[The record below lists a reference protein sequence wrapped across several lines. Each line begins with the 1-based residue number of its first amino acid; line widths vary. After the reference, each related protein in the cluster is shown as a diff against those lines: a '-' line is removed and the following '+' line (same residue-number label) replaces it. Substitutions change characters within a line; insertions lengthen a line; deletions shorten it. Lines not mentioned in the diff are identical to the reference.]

1 MTERKPMSSNP
12 DKAARANPEPL
23 NPDPTGQDPSA
34 TDPAAD
40 AKLQLQLAIFDVT
53 RDAQGK
59 SLQEI
64 LQRLRSAFADHG
76 VQTPPGTWLE
86 SVASSAFYGEPYI
99 IDLPAA
105 VAADNT
111 LPAPSTDVRR
121 RLAIRRQLR
130 QEKLPAGTFP
140 SPTSWDVPAN
150 EITHY
155 RRSGHVHPITIS
167 RTARG
172 TRMVLAAVGAVMA
185 VLVAIRAVREAKHA
199 PALPLQALDGA
210 GWKDNNA

>member
-1 MTERKPMSSNP
+1 MTSNP
-12 DKAARANPEPL
+12 DKAGRANPEPL

-34 TDPAAD
+34 TDPGVD
-40 AKLQLQLAIFDVT
+40 AKLQLQLAIFGVT
-53 RDAQGK
+53 KDAQGK

-105 VAADNT
+105 LAADST

-121 RLAIRRQLR
+121 RLAIRRRLR

-140 SPTSWDVPAN
+140 SPAAWDVPAN
-150 EITHY
+150 EITHPG
-155 RRSGHVHPITIS
+155 RSGHIHPVTIS

-185 VLVAIRAVREAKHA
+185 VLMAIRAVRGPKTHPSAAA
-199 PALPLQALDGA
+199 PNTRRCGPEG
-210 GWKDNNA
+210 